1 MEVFVDARVAGEQG
15 GAVQR
20 QAVLP
25 AVTIADERGRRARR
39 RGVSG
44 WKRFPAAIRAF
55 APGGV
60 VEIVFQ
66 NLGCGERGG
75 EVVGVLFGALIVALV
90 QGDAG
95 GDQRVEYLEAIAGR
109 PIRIVAGFVDEFSGM
124 RRIKTRKSVG

>member
-60 VEIVFQ
+60 VETVFQ
-66 NLGCGERGG
+66 NFGCGERGG
-75 EVVGVLFGALIVALV
+75 EVVGVLFGAQIVALV

-95 GDQRVEYLEAIAGR
+95 GDQRVEYLEDIAGR
-109 PIRIVAGFVDEFSGM
+109 PIRIGSGLVDAIRSDE
-124 RRIKTRKSVG
+124 RLVGKEW

>member
-1 MEVFVDARVAGEQG
+1 MRISDWSSDVCASDLVFVDARVAGEQG

-55 APGGV
+55 APGDV
-60 VEIVFQ
+60 VETEFQ
-66 NLGCGERGG
+66 HLGCGERGG
-75 EVVGVLFGALIVALV
+75 EAVGVVFGSQFVRSE
-90 QGDAG
+90 GR
-95 GDQRVEYLEAIAGR
+95 RVG
-109 PIRIVAGFVDEFSGM
+109 
-124 RRIKTRKSVG
+124 